1 MAIPVKLQV
10 FEGPLDLLL
19 HLIDINKIDIYDI
32 PISLITDQYLAYIH
46 QMEKQDM
53 EIMSEFLVM
62 AATLLK
68 IKSKMLLPVE
78 KKTDEEIADGE
89 DPRQELVERLLEY
102 KMYKYAAEELKDMQ
116 LDAGRAVF
124 KPMTLPEGLKYEEPP
139 VDLKQLVGG
148 MTLEKLHGIFKS
160 IIRRQNDRIDPIRSK
175 YGKIEKEEISL
186 ADKMAQIEAYGQEHR
201 KFSFR
206 GLLERQ
212 RTRTNTIVTFLAVLE
227 LMKSGKIQIVQ
238 DHLFDDIQINM
249 VEDADGNR
257 NDGYSQD
264 KGSA

>member
-139 VDLKQLVGG
+139 VDLKQLVGD

-160 IIRRQNDRIDPIRSK
+160 ITDGRMTESTRFEANTGKSRKRKSVLQIRWHRLRRTDKNTGNLVSGGFWNGKEQGRIPS
-175 YGKIEKEEISL
+175 
-186 ADKMAQIEAYGQEHR
+186 
-201 KFSFR
+201 
-206 GLLERQ
+206 
-212 RTRTNTIVTFLAVLE
+212 
-227 LMKSGKIQIVQ
+227 
-238 DHLFDDIQINM
+238 
-249 VEDADGNR
+249 
-257 NDGYSQD
+257 
-264 KGSA
+264 